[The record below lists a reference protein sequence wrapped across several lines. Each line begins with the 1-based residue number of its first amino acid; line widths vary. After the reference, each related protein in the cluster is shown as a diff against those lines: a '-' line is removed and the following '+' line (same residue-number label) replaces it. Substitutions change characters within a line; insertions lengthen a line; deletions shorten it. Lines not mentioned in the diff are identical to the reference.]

1 MVSPAGDL
9 GAAVLRLEVDDGPLN
24 RGLNEAQRRTSAT
37 FDRMGRDARLSG
49 LILSAAVTAPLVG
62 IGSLAVRAQL
72 NFEKAFAGVEKA
84 VQGSDEQINTL
95 RDDIRRMAGEL
106 PDTAVSIA
114 EVAAAGGRLGIATEN
129 IETFT
134 RVAID
139 LGHATDLASEEAIT
153 GITRLM
159 NIMGTAPTEVRNL
172 ADTLTFLGNE
182 GASSGAEIIN
192 LALRIGGTARVLG
205 LTEDQV
211 LGLSNGI
218 RSLGIPSERAG
229 TALSTTF
236 TKIAQAVAQGGEA
249 LDKFARVAGLSRE
262 EFARLVEVDPG
273 EAFLAFIQG
282 LERMRVEGEE
292 VFGVLEDLQLGNV
305 RTVATL
311 LAAAG
316 GFDTISKSMR
326 DATDNTKTAGE
337 AARVA
342 GVVYETDAA
351 KLQMF
356 ANRANDVAISLGA
369 KLVPALL
376 QTLGTAENLGGD
388 FLEFFE
394 DIPGPVKA
402 LSIGLVALGVALGP
416 IIFAFG
422 NLRLVAFGALGVIQA
437 LGGAFKAFTG
447 AQAAQP
453 INSTAQQML
462 AVRQQAEAATLATRQ
477 AAAQETL
484 AARQRL
490 AQEALLARQRVA
502 SDALFI
508 SQAATK
514 TQGASASQVAAREVQ
529 QIRQEAQRTQ
539 LQVAQEAARVRLQTQ
554 QQIERD
560 LQAVRQR
567 TQQQTLAIRQGVDNI
582 SAPAVSPALRA
593 TAAQAAQA
601 VPKEFEAALR
611 AENALLTA
619 NVAKENAAN
628 AAKNARIILLTAEAR
643 AQNTANAARIA
654 EGNLSTRLAVVDAE
668 RIAAMQAATRAADA
682 QDAARQASIALQQA
696 EGAVIFKNNRAID
709 AQTGR
714 FVNAARARENINRLR
729 IQSEQATAAASQA
742 TLQVETS
749 RLRFGEAFTA
759 AENARTAAINA
770 RRVADEAALTA
781 TNAKIVA
788 ERFARDA
795 TITKTAADQAA
806 IIAENAKTKAS
817 QAAAVA
823 YEAERLAATGAGS
836 ATRGFGLASVGA
848 LANWALLAASIAG
861 GIILWKKFADAANEA
876 KLAAIQTS
884 LETSK
889 IQIRDPITGGFRVAE
904 TRKDLQPVIDAYKTS
919 IAQIEESIAQLNQD
933 ILEAPVTIDIDT
945 GLAQD
950 NTFALRQRLKELEAD
965 LAEAKAGL
973 FGLETR
979 ADNLAEAERNAAQ
992 ATSEL
997 SGEQKAL
1004 ASTAGGAS
1012 AWIAGLVEQYED
1024 LDAAALGAKLSI
1036 ALLQQQ
1042 QLMGGEG
1049 PLVPKLP
1056 TAEEL
1061 AGLTAEDAEKLLRD
1075 VTQAR
1080 SRAMSGVIDIDAAKA
1095 EARKAIAERRQA
1107 MIEAKRLEAEIAGPG
1122 AAEFNRQIEEL
1133 DDIINPP
1140 RPSKDAVSDTQKAL
1154 DQFLEQRRSQ
1164 QAEAVFEGLQ
1174 GLGPARAQLEAIET
1188 STVSDLQKLTAS
1200 FDVLDNLWVNEA
1212 IPALAALGLAVDDT
1226 FRIRFENAVA
1236 NLEKTSQLLQRRESA
1251 TLEARVRDIPGIQ
1264 QLQNQ
1269 LLGVERSGGSHLQ
1282 TLRDQYAILDR
1293 FWAEVAVPTLRS
1305 AGVLVT
1311 DATHVIF
1318 DDIAS
1323 EVLTGKAKV
1332 QSAISGLGGFL
1343 EQLATRQLAMT
1354 GNLPQGVQIN
1364 PNFVP
1369 RNGVNQTIQN
1379 MNFNVLKGE
1388 VPGGIDAPL
1397 ARVLVRESFEEALA
1411 GV

>member
-9 GAAVLRLEVDDGPLN
+9 GAAVLTLSVDEGPLN
-24 RGLNEAQRRTSAT
+24 RGLTEAQRRTSAT

-49 LILSAAVTAPLVG
+49 LILSAAITAPLVG
-62 IGSLAVRAQL
+62 IGSLAIRAQL
-72 NFEKAFAGVEKA
+72 DFQKAFANVEKS
-84 VQGSDEQINTL
+84 VQGTDAQINTL

-129 IETFT
+129 LEQFT

-153 GITRLM
+153 GITQFM
-159 NIMGTAPTEVRNL
+159 NVMGTAPGEVRNL
-172 ADTLTFLGNE
+172 ADTLTFLGNQ
-182 GASSGAEIIN
+182 GASSGQEILN
-192 LALRIGGTARVLG
+192 LALRIGGTARIFG

-262 EFARLVEVDPG
+262 EFARIVEVDPG
-273 EAFLAFIQG
+273 SAFLAFIKG
-282 LERMRVEGEE
+282 LERMRSEGQE

-356 ANRANDVAISLGA
+356 ANRANDVAISLGG

-376 QTLGTAENLGGD
+376 QTLGTVEVLGRD
-388 FLEFFE
+388 FIEFFE
-394 DIPGPVKA
+394 SIPEPVRK
-402 LSIGLVALGVALGP
+402 LTFGLLALGVALGP

-437 LGGAFKAFTG
+437 LGGAFRTLTG
-447 AQAAQP
+447 IQSAQP

-490 AQEALLARQRVA
+490 AQEALLARQRIA
-502 SDALFI
+502 TDALLI

-514 TQGASASQVAAREVQ
+514 TQGASASQTAAREVQ
-529 QIRQEAQRTQ
+529 QIRQEAARTQ
-539 LQVAQEAARVRLQTQ
+539 LQTAQEAARIRLQTQ

-560 LQAVRQR
+560 VQAVRQR
-567 TQQQTLAIRQGVDNI
+567 SQQQTLAIRQGALDVA
-582 SAPAVSPALRA
+582 APAVSPALRA
-593 TAAQAAQA
+593 TAVQAAQA
-601 VPKEFEAALR
+601 VPKEFAAALK
-611 AENALLTA
+611 AENLLLDA

-628 AAKNARIILLTAEAR
+628 AAKNARIVLLNAEAR
-643 AQNTANAARIA
+643 AQNTANAAKIA
-654 EGNLSTRLAVVDAE
+654 ESNLSTRLAVVDAE
-668 RIAAMQAATRAADA
+668 RVGAMQAATRAADA

-696 EGAVIFKNNRAID
+696 EGAIIFRNNRAID

-714 FVNAARARENINRLR
+714 FVSAARARENINRLR
-729 IQSEQATAAASQA
+729 IQSEQAATAASQA
-742 TLQVETS
+742 SLQVESS

-759 AENARTAAINA
+759 AENARTVAINA
-770 RRVADEAALTA
+770 RRVADEAAVA
-781 TNAKIVA
+781 AINAKTLA
-788 ERFARDA
+788 ERFSRDA
-795 TITKTAADQAA
+795 TIAKTTADQAA
-806 IIAENAKTKAS
+806 IVAETAKTRAS

-823 YEAERLAATGAGS
+823 YEAERVAAVGAGN
-836 ATRGFGLASVGA
+836 ATRGFGIASVGA
-848 LANWALLAASIAG
+848 LANWALLAASIAA
-861 GIILWKKFADAANEA
+861 GIIMWKKFSDAAKEA
-876 KLAAIQTS
+876 ELQTIRTS
-884 LETSK
+884 LETAK
-889 IQIRDPITGGFRVAE
+889 IQVRDPITGIFKPAE
-904 TRKDLQPVIDAYKTS
+904 TQKDLQPVIDAYKGAIS
-919 IAQIEESIAQLNQD
+919 QIEDSIAQLEAD
-933 ILEAPVTIDIDT
+933 ILAMPVEIDVNT
-945 GLAQD
+945 GQAVD
-950 NTFALRQRLKELEAD
+950 NTALLRRQLNVLREDLEK
-965 LAEAKAGL
+965 AKAGL
-973 FGLETR
+973 FGLENR
-979 ADNLAEAERNAAQ
+979 SDALAEAERNAAK
-992 ATSEL
+992 ATGEL

-1004 ASTAGGAS
+1004 ANTAGGAS

-1036 ALLQQQ
+1036 ALLQEQQ
-1042 QLMGGEG
+1042 AAGGG
-1049 PLVPKLP
+1049 GRIPQLP
-1056 TAEEL
+1056 TPEEL
-1061 AGLTAEDAEKLLRD
+1061 AGLTPEDADQLLRD

-1080 SRAMSGVIDIDAAKA
+1080 SRAMSGVIDIDAAKT

-1107 MIEAKRLEAEIAGPG
+1107 MIEAKRLEAEISGPG
-1122 AAEFNRQIEEL
+1122 AAEFNRQMEEL

-1140 RPSKDAVSDTQKAL
+1140 RPRKDAVSDTQKAL
-1154 DQFLEQRRSQ
+1154 EQFLEQRRAQ

-1174 GLGPARAQLEAIET
+1174 GLGPARAQLEAIES

-1226 FRIRFENAVA
+1226 FRIQFENAVG
-1236 NLEKTSQLLQRRESA
+1236 NLEKTSQLINRREQQL
-1251 TLEARVRDIPGIQ
+1251 LEARIRDIPGIQ
-1264 QLQNQ
+1264 HLQNQ

-1282 TLRDQYAILDR
+1282 TLRDQYQILDR

-1305 AGVLVT
+1305 AGVQIK
-1311 DATHVIF
+1311 DATHVLF

-1332 QSAISGLGGFL
+1332 QSALTGLGGFL

-1354 GNLPQGVQIN
+1354 GQLPAGVAIN

-1369 RNGVNQTIQN
+1369 RNGVTQN
-1379 MNFNVLKGE
+1379 IAAMNFNVLKGE

>member
-9 GAAVLRLEVDDGPLN
+9 GAAVLTLSVDEGPLN
-24 RGLNEAQRRTSAT
+24 RGLTEAQRRTSAT

-49 LILSAAVTAPLVG
+49 LILSAAITAPLVG
-62 IGSLAVRAQL
+62 IGSLAIRAQL
-72 NFEKAFAGVEKA
+72 DFQKAFANVEKS
-84 VQGSDEQINTL
+84 VQGTDAQINTL

-129 IETFT
+129 LEQFT

-153 GITRLM
+153 GITQFM
-159 NIMGTAPTEVRNL
+159 NVMGTAPGEVRNL
-172 ADTLTFLGNE
+172 ADTLTFLGNQ
-182 GASSGAEIIN
+182 GASSGQEILN
-192 LALRIGGTARVLG
+192 LALRIGGTARIFG

-262 EFARLVEVDPG
+262 EFARIVEVDPG
-273 EAFLAFIQG
+273 SAFLAFIKG
-282 LERMRVEGEE
+282 LERMRSEGQE

-356 ANRANDVAISLGA
+356 ANRANDVAISLGG

-376 QTLGTAENLGGD
+376 QTLGTVEVLGRD
-388 FLEFFE
+388 FIEFFE
-394 DIPGPVKA
+394 SIPEPVRK
-402 LSIGLVALGVALGP
+402 LTFGLLALGVALGP

-437 LGGAFKAFTG
+437 LGGAFRTLTG
-447 AQAAQP
+447 IQSAQP

-490 AQEALLARQRVA
+490 AQEALLARQRIA
-502 SDALFI
+502 TDALLI

-514 TQGASASQVAAREVQ
+514 TQGASASQTAAREVQ
-529 QIRQEAQRTQ
+529 QIRQEAARTQ
-539 LQVAQEAARVRLQTQ
+539 LQTAQEAARIRLQTQ

-560 LQAVRQR
+560 VQAVRQR
-567 TQQQTLAIRQGVDNI
+567 SQQQTLAIRQGALDVA
-582 SAPAVSPALRA
+582 APAVSPALRA
-593 TAAQAAQA
+593 TAVQAAQA
-601 VPKEFEAALR
+601 VPKEFAAALK
-611 AENALLTA
+611 AENLLLDA

-628 AAKNARIILLTAEAR
+628 AAKNARIVLLNAEAR
-643 AQNTANAARIA
+643 AQNTANAAKIA
-654 EGNLSTRLAVVDAE
+654 ESNLSTRLAVVDAE
-668 RIAAMQAATRAADA
+668 RVGAMQAATRAADA

-696 EGAVIFKNNRAID
+696 EGAIIFRNNRAID

-714 FVNAARARENINRLR
+714 FVSAARARENINRLR
-729 IQSEQATAAASQA
+729 IQSEQAATAASQA
-742 TLQVETS
+742 SLQVESS

-759 AENARTAAINA
+759 AENARTVAISA
-770 RRVADEAALTA
+770 RRVADEAAVA
-781 TNAKIVA
+781 AINAKTLA
-788 ERFARDA
+788 ERFSRDA
-795 TITKTAADQAA
+795 TIAKTTADQAA
-806 IIAENAKTKAS
+806 IVAETAKTRAS

-823 YEAERLAATGAGS
+823 YEAERVAAVGAGN

-848 LANWALLAASIAG
+848 LANWALLAASIAA
-861 GIILWKKFADAANEA
+861 GIIMWKKFSDAAKEA
-876 KLAAIQTS
+876 ELQTIRTS
-884 LETSK
+884 LETAK
-889 IQIRDPITGGFRVAE
+889 IQVRDPITGVFKVAE
-904 TRKDLQPVIDAYKTS
+904 TQKDLQPVIDAYKGAIS
-919 IAQIEESIAQLNQD
+919 QIEDSIAQLEAD
-933 ILEAPVTIDIDT
+933 ILAMPVEIDVNT
-945 GLAQD
+945 GLAVD
-950 NTFALRQRLKELEAD
+950 NTALLRRQLDRLREDLEK
-965 LAEAKAGL
+965 AKAGL
-973 FGLETR
+973 FGLENR
-979 ADNLAEAERNAAQ
+979 SDALAEAERNAAN
-992 ATSEL
+992 ATNQL

-1004 ASTAGGAS
+1004 ANTAGGAS
-1012 AWIAGLVEQYED
+1012 SWIAGLVEQYED

-1042 QLMGGEG
+1042 QAAGGEG
-1049 PLVPKLP
+1049 ALVPKLP
-1056 TAEEL
+1056 TPEEL
-1061 AGLTAEDAEKLLRD
+1061 AGLTAEDAEQLLRD

-1080 SRAMSGVIDIDAAKA
+1080 SRAISGVIDINAAKA

-1107 MIEAKRLEAEIAGPG
+1107 MIEAKRLEAEIAGPR
-1122 AAEFNRQIEEL
+1122 AAEFNRQMEEL

-1140 RPSKDAVSDTQKAL
+1140 RPRKDAVSDTQKAL
-1154 DQFLEQRRSQ
+1154 EQFLEQRRAQ

-1174 GLGPARAQLEAIET
+1174 GLGPARAQLEAIES
-1188 STVSDLQKLTAS
+1188 STVNDLQKLTAS

-1226 FRIRFENAVA
+1226 FRIQFENAVG
-1236 NLEKTSQLLQRRESA
+1236 NLEKTSQLINRREQDL
-1251 TLEARVRDIPGIQ
+1251 LEARIRDIPGIQ
-1264 QLQNQ
+1264 HLQNQ

-1282 TLRDQYAILDR
+1282 TLRDQYQILDR

-1305 AGVLVT
+1305 AGVQIK
-1311 DATHVIF
+1311 DATHVLF

-1332 QSAISGLGGFL
+1332 QSALTGLGGFL

-1354 GNLPQGVQIN
+1354 GQLPAGVAIN

-1369 RNGVNQTIQN
+1369 RNGVTQN
-1379 MNFNVLKGE
+1379 IAAMNFNVLKGE